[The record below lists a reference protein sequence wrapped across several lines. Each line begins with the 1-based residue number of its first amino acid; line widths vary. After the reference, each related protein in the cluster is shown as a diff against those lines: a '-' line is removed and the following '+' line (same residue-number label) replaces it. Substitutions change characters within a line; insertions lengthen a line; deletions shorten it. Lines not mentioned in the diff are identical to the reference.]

1 MLKSLIYGVVAFA
14 LINSP
19 AFAHGG
25 HDHGHWTATPV
36 HFVGLFAI
44 VAVAF
49 AVRHALKNSK
59 AKQVRAE
66 TNQ

>member
-1 MLKSLIYGVVAFA
+1 MLKSIIYGVVAFA

-25 HDHGHWTATPV
+25 HDHGHWTATPI
-36 HFVGLFAI
+36 HLLGLFAI

-49 AVRHALKNSK
+49 AIRHAVKSK
-59 AKQVRAE
+59 KSKQISAE
-66 TNQ
+66 TH

>member
-25 HDHGHWTATPV
+25 HDHGHWTATPI
-36 HFVGLFAI
+36 HFVGLLAI

-49 AVRHALKNSK
+49 AVRHALKNRRAKPVK
-59 AKQVRAE
+59 AE
-66 TNQ
+66 INQ

>member
-1 MLKSLIYGVVAFA
+1 MLKSLIYGAVAIA
-14 LINSP
+14 LLNNP

-25 HDHGHWTATPV
+25 HDHGHWTATPI

-49 AVRHALKNSK
+49 AIRHALKNRK
-59 AKQVRAE
+59 AKQVKVEAK
-66 TNQ
+66 